1 MLKFLLT
8 AAVITPAV
16 IYPFVGTAKSKM
28 VAYNKVSFED
38 VHIAPEFKQL
48 ENCKSAELD
57 VFFHDNYITTHSSE
71 YIAEGLELAANCGTA
86 SYTITPVVPS
96 ISYVSEDVVRGPH
109 AQELLLVL
117 RAHGVNAK
125 IANTEFQDD
134 FDSLTANGR
143 TAKLKIDFD
152 KNSNSFSRFR

>member
-1 MLKFLLT
+1 M
-8 AAVITPAV
+8 
-16 IYPFVGTAKSKM
+16 
-28 VAYNKVSFED
+28 
-38 VHIAPEFKQL
+38 
-48 ENCKSAELD
+48 
-57 VFFHDNYITTHSSE
+57 
-71 YIAEGLELAANCGTA
+71 
-86 SYTITPVVPS
+86 PS
-96 ISYVSEDVVRGPH
+96 IAYVSEDDVRGTQ

-117 RAHGVNAK
+117 KAHGVNAK

>member
-1 MLKFLLT
+1 MLKLLLT
-8 AAVITPAV
+8 AAVITPV
-16 IYPFVGTAKSKM
+16 IIFPFVGTAKSKM
-28 VAYNKVSFED
+28 VSYNKVSFED

-57 VFFHDNYITTHSSE
+57 VFFHENYITTHSSE
-71 YIAEGLELAANCGTA
+71 YIAEGIELSANCGTT
-86 SYTITPVVPS
+86 SYTITPVMPS
-96 ISYVSEDVVRGPH
+96 ISYVSEDEVRGAH
-109 AQELLLVL
+109 TQELLLVL
-117 RAHGVNAK
+117 KAHGVNAK
-125 IANTEFQDD
+125 IANTEFQHD